1 MQDDCKVTSYC
12 GIRPQNIAP
21 LYYYGVRVI
30 SLLMTFKSKLALK
43 LKSMTVAGNI
53 SNVCHACHLPV
64 YSQIHSFPLHCTLA
78 CYVKH
83 CFDCLGSLEIHTRS
97 RWTEQLVLHC
107 RPGSLSMIWLGI
119 MSPQGKRALHARCP
133 LTVLLAS
140 QNESPFSNPQRKYSS
155 KTSQADKQR
164 KRKAYVLGSH
174 GNF

>member
-1 MQDDCKVTSYC
+1 MLVYTWEKYLSLYTKYPLEGWLQVWFYC
-12 GIRPQNIAP
+12 CWEVSRLGSTKQ
-21 LYYYGVRVI
+21 
-30 SLLMTFKSKLALK
+30 SS
-43 LKSMTVAGNI
+43 
-53 SNVCHACHLPV
+53 HLPLFSPS
-64 YSQIHSFPLHCTLA
+64 YLRWTDFLLQYIKPSCSLTLHCTLA

-140 QNESPFSNPQRKYSS
+140 QNESPFNNPQRKYSS